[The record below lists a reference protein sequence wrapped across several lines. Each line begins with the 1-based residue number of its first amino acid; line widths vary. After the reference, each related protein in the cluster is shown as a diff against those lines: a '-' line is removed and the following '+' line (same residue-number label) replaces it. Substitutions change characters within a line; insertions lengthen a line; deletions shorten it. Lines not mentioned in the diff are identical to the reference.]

1 MTDTTIGEG
10 RTTAATTTAP
20 AGTPKSRRTFD
31 WTMLVWLLFAA
42 ILIVIVV
49 NPIFRL
55 VWESITTEAGG
66 FTLDNYVKAYSRTR
80 YWQALLNTVMMGAGT
95 ALLAALLAVP
105 LAWACVRTDMPGRGF
120 VRLSVLAA
128 FIIPPYLSAVG
139 WVLLAGP
146 NSGWLNKT
154 WMWATGASQG
164 LFNIYTLT
172 GLIVIMGLHLFFF
185 IFVFTSSALELVS
198 SEMEDAANV
207 LGAGPM
213 KTAFKITLPLIMPAI
228 LGGLIIIFLQSIAL
242 FGVPAI
248 IAIPARYPVVT
259 TQLTEFFSNNRVDLA
274 AAYALPLLLIT
285 MTLLG
290 AQRWMLARKGFTVVG
305 GKGGERRIVKLGP
318 WRWVMFGYALFVA
331 ILSVFMPLI
340 VLIQAAFSKAWGRG
354 FALDNLTMRHVNFIL
369 FEHQGAVPA
378 LIRSILYAGTAAFA
392 ALALALVIAYIVR
405 RNLLKGGQV
414 LAFLCMAPF
423 VIPGIILAIGF
434 YAAYAP
440 PPLALAGTALI
451 IIVAF
456 TTRLLPIAYQNASAG
471 IASIHVEMEE
481 AVRILG
487 GGRLMAVRRVVAPL
501 LKRSL
506 VGAWILIFVPAC
518 QELSTAI
525 FLSGPKNRV
534 LSVLI
539 FDFSEEGKFEQLS
552 VLGGLLLIITVIIVA
567 IGFRI
572 VGRDFMLRR
581 Q

>member
-1 MTDTTIGEG
+1 M
-10 RTTAATTTAP
+10 
-20 AGTPKSRRTFD
+20 F
-31 WTMLVWLLFAA
+31 F
-42 ILIVIVV
+42 
-49 NPIFRL
+49 
-55 VWESITTEAGG
+55 
-66 FTLDNYVKAYSRTR
+66 
-80 YWQALLNTVMMGAGT
+80 
-95 ALLAALLAVP
+95 
-105 LAWACVRTDMPGRGF
+105 
-120 VRLSVLAA
+120 VLAA
-128 FIIPPYLSAVG
+128 AMVMLTHSWALVKRADEPIAEITFGS
-139 WVLLAGP
+139 LAGGP
-146 NSGWLNKT
+146 LGVWMFFAISG
-154 WMWATGASQG
+154 
-164 LFNIYTLT
+164 Y
-172 GLIVIMGLHLFFF
+172 
-185 IFVFTSSALELVS
+185 LVC
-198 SEMEDAANV
+198 
-207 LGAGPM
+207 
-213 KTAFKITLPLIMPAI
+213 
-228 LGGLIIIFLQSIAL
+228 QS
-242 FGVPAI
+242 
-248 IAIPARYPVVT
+248 
-259 TQLTEFFSNNRVDLA
+259 
-274 AAYALPLLLIT
+274 
-285 MTLLG
+285 
-290 AQRWMLARKGFTVVG
+290 
-305 GKGGERRIVKLGP
+305 
-318 WRWVMFGYALFVA
+318 
-331 ILSVFMPLI
+331 
-340 VLIQAAFSKAWGRG
+340 
-354 FALDNLTMRHVNFIL
+354 
-369 FEHQGAVPA
+369 
-378 LIRSILYAGTAAFA
+378 
-392 ALALALVIAYIVR
+392 YIVR

-471 IASIHVEMEE
+471 ISSIHVEMEE

-487 GGRLMAVRRVVAPL
+487 GGRLMAVHRVVAPL